1 MRCYP
6 MYTHRSTAQISA
18 RIWDQRAGLQAWNVL
33 LRGMLNIARM
43 GLLPAFLL
51 GSLASVGCHRL
62 CSVISSSAPK
72 TENEKV
78 FYALGMDIGKS
89 VDVFSLSPSEL
100 EMVKA
105 GLTDAVTKRPSKIDF
120 DKTRPKIREMVQQR
134 KQVRIDAEKEKGK
147 NFLAKAANESG
158 ATVLPSGVVFRT
170 VRSGTGAS
178 PVATDTVKVNYEGHL
193 IDGTVFDSSY
203 KKNQPAEFF
212 LQRVVRCWT
221 EGIPRMKVGEKAQFT
236 CPPDMGYGDRGS
248 GTNIPAGATLI
259 FDVELLDIVAHAPP
273 APAGSAPRPA
283 PLTKP

>member
-1 MRCYP
+1 
-6 MYTHRSTAQISA
+6 MYTRRSTAQISA
-18 RIWDQRAGLQAWNVL
+18 WIWDQRAGLQAWNVL

-134 KQVRIDAEKEKGK
+134 KQVRIDAEKEKSK
-147 NFLAKAANESG
+147 NFLAKAAKESG

-259 FDVELLDIVAHAPP
+259 FDVELLEIVAHAPP

>member
-1 MRCYP
+1 
-6 MYTHRSTAQISA
+6 
-18 RIWDQRAGLQAWNVL
+18 
-33 LRGMLNIARM
+33 IARM

-134 KQVRIDAEKEKGK
+134 KQVRIDAEKAKGK
-147 NFLAKAANESG
+147 NFLAKAAKESG

-221 EGIPRMKVGEKAQFT
+221 EGIPRMKVGEKAQLT
-236 CPPDMGYGDRGS
+236 CPPDMGYGDRGN

-259 FDVELLDIVAHAPP
+259 FDVELLEIVAHAPP

>member
-1 MRCYP
+1 
-6 MYTHRSTAQISA
+6 
-18 RIWDQRAGLQAWNVL
+18 
-33 LRGMLNIARM
+33 
-43 GLLPAFLL
+43 
-51 GSLASVGCHRL
+51 
-62 CSVISSSAPK
+62 VISSSAPK

-134 KQVRIDAEKEKGK
+134 KQVRIDAEKAKGK
-147 NFLAKAANESG
+147 NFLAKAAKESG

-221 EGIPRMKVGEKAQFT
+221 EGIPRMKVGEKAQLT
-236 CPPDMGYGDRGS
+236 CPPDMGYGDRGN

>member
-1 MRCYP
+1 MRKAFSACLSGGRDIWELACGIDP
-6 MYTHRSTAQISA
+6 RPVVPDREAASIGAEDTLAEDLAGRDALLPHVHSQVHCSDLCTDLGSA
-18 RIWDQRAGLQAWNVL
+18 RWIAGWNVL

-147 NFLAKAANESG
+147 NFLAKAAKESG

-203 KKNQPAEFF
+203 KKNQP
-212 LQRVVRCWT
+212 
-221 EGIPRMKVGEKAQFT
+221 
-236 CPPDMGYGDRGS
+236 
-248 GTNIPAGATLI
+248 
-259 FDVELLDIVAHAPP
+259 
-273 APAGSAPRPA
+273 
-283 PLTKP
+283 